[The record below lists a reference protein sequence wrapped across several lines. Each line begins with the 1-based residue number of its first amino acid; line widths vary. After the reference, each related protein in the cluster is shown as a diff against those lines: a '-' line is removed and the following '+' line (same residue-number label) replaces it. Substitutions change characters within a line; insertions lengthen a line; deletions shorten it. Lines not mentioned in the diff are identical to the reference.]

1 MIEDLNTKFI
11 KLQTLQQKRIMPK
24 FDEEENKK
32 IDRQIKELIL
42 KMTQKVKICEN
53 NIKSLNKIY
62 FDSAQNESIKNNIQ
76 INLAEKI
83 KNFTHDFRINE
94 EKYMKNYKEL
104 VGVDDN
110 DNDNKN
116 SFNYIELNTS
126 SNSQNNFLELQIDNT
141 LKQRD
146 EEINTLLTSITELAQ
161 TFKDMQTIVQE
172 QGTILDRIDYNIE
185 TTLTN
190 VTGAHKHLQKARD
203 RLKKN
208 CFRNC
213 TMIVIT
219 IIFIESLLL
228 LFKYT

>member
-42 KMTQKVKICEN
+42 KMTQKVKNCEN

-62 FDSAQNESIKNNIQ
+62 FDSSQNESIKNNIQ

-110 DNDNKN
+110 DDNKN
-116 SFNYIELNTS
+116 SYNYIEINTS
-126 SNSQNNFLELQIDNT
+126 NNSQNNFLELQIDNT

-172 QGTILDRIDYNIE
+172 QGTILDRIDYNID

-190 VTGAHKHLQKARD
+190 VTGANKHLQKARD

-213 TMIVIT
+213 TMTVIT

-228 LFKYT
+228 LFRYT

>member
-1 MIEDLNTKFI
+1 MIEDLNSKFI

-42 KMTQKVKICEN
+42 KMTQKVKNCEN

-62 FDSAQNESIKNNIQ
+62 FDSSQNESIKNNIQ

-110 DNDNKN
+110 DDNKN
-116 SFNYIELNTS
+116 SYNYIEINTS
-126 SNSQNNFLELQIDNT
+126 NNSQNNFLELQIDNT

-172 QGTILDRIDYNIE
+172 QGTILDRIDYNID
-185 TTLTN
+185 TTLNN
-190 VTGAHKHLQKARD
+190 VTGAKTQLEKARN

-213 TMIVIT
+213 TMTVIT

-228 LFKYT
+228 LFRYT